1 MSDKFILIKEVELK
15 NNCPEC
21 FSKEGLRLAFK
32 QRFIETKFYKSITG
46 EIKHDITCKTCKSD
60 IYPVQWT
67 DDIERVVEYQK
78 KAFTPK
84 KASSYLK
91 KASWVI
97 VVTIGIAILAIL
109 LTILYPKL

>member
-1 MSDKFILIKEVELK
+1 MSDEFILIKEVALK

-32 QRFIETKFYKSITG
+32 QRFIETKLYKSITA
-46 EIKHDITCKTCKSD
+46 EIKHEIICKTCKSD

-91 KASWVI
+91 KASWI
-97 VVTIGIAILAIL
+97 IMAIIGIAILAIVTL
-109 LTILYPKL
+109 ILYPKL